1 MASAKLFP
9 VSILVFLL
17 TAGAF
22 GQEPGT
28 FSSTKASE
36 DEAATAEEHYLGYE
50 ALSEAAR
57 SIASV
62 IRSRRPGSLIVCGKS
77 DCQNLIRL
85 RLLYE
90 LFKSGSD
97 RIIKDYD
104 DPRLQTDLANII
116 AKLSLGEPKFR
127 VESSVSPRAVPD
139 AVSEALEAWTGVI
152 GQANT
157 SITEAAKLINS
168 LIKTDV
174 TVTSSVIKASNSHLT
189 TSIASQFSP
198 GRGTRVYLPEYE
210 QMENVNVIE
219 SNTYVNYV
227 SLRRILYK
235 GQRQLTQIERLLE
248 VSAAASGLT
257 PDELAQIAKLEG
269 LVRNA
274 KELLIISVAQ
284 SLEEDDDG
292 DTAATDALILD
303 LKALETLIKA
313 ERFST
318 ELRSGAMIL
327 SVDIVKVLGT
337 RIEKK
342 NLILGIRN
350 RFSGSATVQ
359 YVLTD
364 SKGNLIFADTAVIHT
379 GSRKL
384 SNIRNGGRVP

>member
-1 MASAKLFP
+1 MSSAKLFP
-9 VSILVFLL
+9 LMILLLLITSGVFS
-17 TAGAF
+17 
-22 GQEPGT
+22 QEPGT
-28 FSSTKASE
+28 FTSNEASE
-36 DEAATAEEHYLGYE
+36 DEASTAEEHYLGYE

-62 IRSRRPGSLIVCGKS
+62 IRSRGPGSLIVCGKS

-97 RIIKDYD
+97 RIINDYD
-104 DPRLQTDLANII
+104 DPRLQAGLANII

-127 VESSVSPRAVPD
+127 AESSVSPKAVPE

-152 GQANT
+152 GQANS

-198 GRGTRVYLPEYE
+198 GSGTRVYLPEYE

-219 SNTYVNYV
+219 SKTYGNYV
-227 SLRRILYK
+227 SLRRILDK
-235 GQRQLTQIERLLE
+235 GQRQLRHIERLLA
-248 VSAAASGLT
+248 VSDSASSLT

-284 SLEEDDDG
+284 SLEEADDG
-292 DTAATDALILD
+292 GTPDAEALILD
-303 LKALETLIKA
+303 LRALETLIKA

-318 ELRSGAMIL
+318 ELRNGAMIL

-364 SKGNLIFADTAVIHT
+364 SKGNLISADTAVIHT
-379 GSRKL
+379 GSRRL